1 MKQEEDLDKLEED
14 IRKLKNKYD
23 QFFTGIIKVPP
34 SHDRRMLEV
43 FIHEMNKRKVR
54 DNSHRFRFSQLMT
67 RYNQFRELWGRKMRE
82 REEGPTDFRRR
93 SAALS
98 MPPPP
103 EPPPQVRA
111 ASPIKSNGNGERYVT
126 VSAETN
132 GDAVRLLFAEI
143 EREHQ
148 KLGKLPSV
156 TLEQLTTMVQKQTEL
171 VRERYHVSSVGFR
184 VETVDGKVK
193 LKAKPL
199 QDSQ

>member
-93 SAALS
+93 SDCRRRRGGPAG
-98 MPPPP
+98 
-103 EPPPQVRA
+103 VHRRT
-111 ASPIKSNGNGERYVT
+111 G
-126 VSAETN
+126 
-132 GDAVRLLFAEI
+132 
-143 EREHQ
+143 
-148 KLGKLPSV
+148 
-156 TLEQLTTMVQKQTEL
+156 
-171 VRERYHVSSVGFR
+171 
-184 VETVDGKVK
+184 
-193 LKAKPL
+193 
-199 QDSQ
+199 